1 VPARVDQALD
11 GLALDASHFSEDI
24 HATREYRA
32 QLCRVMAAR
41 AVNEL
46 LG

>member
-1 VPARVDQALD
+1 MSPKALD
-11 GLALDASHFSEDI
+11 RLALDASHFSEDI